1 MAKAKLNLYKA
12 ETLRTKLTTEQEK
25 KIRSLYEEAAKKVQA
40 AANKIPKTPSD
51 ILRQQYLRVLKAQLD
66 DEIKALGNSV
76 SDLVQGSMRE
86 VSQEVVNASVEFV
99 TSLGLPSEGA
109 FSYVPNDIIESIVTG
124 KLYGGKWSLSS
135 AIWNSVSKTQKD
147 IESVIAMGI
156 AQNKSAYDI
165 AKDLE
170 TYVSPSA
177 RKEWDW
183 SKVYPGTNKK
193 VDYNAQ
199 RLARTMV
206 SHAYQ
211 QSFEK
216 TTRYNPFVTGYRWL
230 VSNAHGRV
238 CELCLG
244 RASQNDYGLGTGVY
258 PKGSLPLD
266 HPNGMCTFEAV
277 FQDSMEDIAIRLADW
292 AKGNSD
298 KEIDRY
304 IESMR
309 GAA

>member
-12 ETLRTKLTTEQEK
+12 EALRTKLTAEQEQ
-25 KIRSLYEEAAKKVQA
+25 KIRKLYKDAAKKVQA
-40 AANKIPKTPSD
+40 AADKLPKTPSD

-66 DEIKALGNSV
+66 DEIKTVGDAV
-76 SDLVQGSMRE
+76 SDEVQSNMQK
-86 VSQEVVNASVEFV
+86 VSEEVVKASDEFAKSV
-99 TSLGLPSEGA
+99 GLSVEGA
-109 FSYVPNDIIESIVTG
+109 FSYVPKDVIESIVTG
-124 KLYGGKWSLSS
+124 KLYEGKWSLSK
-135 AIWNSVSKTQKD
+135 AIWNSVGKTQKD
-147 IESVIAMGI
+147 IETVIASGI

-170 TYVSPSA
+170 QYVNPDA
-177 RKEWDW
+177 RKDWDW

-193 VDYNAQ
+193 VDYSAQ

-216 TTRYNPFVTGYRWL
+216 TTRHNPFVTGYKWII
-230 VSNAHGRV
+230 SNSHGRV
-238 CELCLG
+238 CDLCLE
-244 RASQNDYGLGTGVY
+244 RASQDEYGLGSGVY

-292 AKGNSD
+292 VNGKQD
-298 KEIDRY
+298 KAIDRY

-309 GAA
+309 RAA